1 MDTKFDAI
9 CLTETSLK
17 HTNVEIPED
26 ALPDGYVPYST
37 GTMST
42 KGGATIFV
50 KDTHN
55 IIERDDLNTL
65 TNEYESIWIEIK
77 NKKKNI
83 VIGCIYRH
91 PHYNN
96 LEDFSEYI
104 NGTLKKLNRE
114 KKRST

>member
-26 ALPDGYVPYST
+26 ALPDGYIPYST

-50 KDTHN
+50 KDTH
-55 IIERDDLNTL
+55 
-65 TNEYESIWIEIK
+65 
-77 NKKKNI
+77 
-83 VIGCIYRH
+83 
-91 PHYNN
+91 
-96 LEDFSEYI
+96 
-104 NGTLKKLNRE
+104 
-114 KKRST
+114 